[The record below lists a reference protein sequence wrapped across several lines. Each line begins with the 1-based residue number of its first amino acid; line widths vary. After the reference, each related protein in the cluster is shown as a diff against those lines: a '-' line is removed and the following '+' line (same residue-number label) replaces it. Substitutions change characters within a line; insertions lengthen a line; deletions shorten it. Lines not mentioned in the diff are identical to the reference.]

1 MDGNKFSKKRIIGYI
16 ALWIFVA
23 ILSYMEIYSFV
34 SGCQMLSD
42 DFGYAS
48 VQQSIIWSL
57 VSLIISI
64 VVWMAGI
71 SSLIVHCVKFVRGNN
86 AKLIANSLIGIVAI
100 ICALAGMFLLN
111 IVLGDNIEFYFGA
124 EYNVACFVLFFLSAI
139 ISVGLLYLSI
149 FWKGEHDKKYKLYIL
164 IGIAIVVAIALMI
177 FVPNLI
183 ATIKRGG

>member
-1 MDGNKFSKKRIIGYI
+1 MDIRGDSFVYGNILLRQRLSNVVRRLRLCVGATEYNLVARIFDHIDSRMDGGN
-16 ALWIFVA
+16 IFA
-23 ILSYMEIYSFV
+23 DSTLRKIRS
-34 SGCQMLSD
+34 
-42 DFGYAS
+42 
-48 VQQSIIWSL
+48 
-57 VSLIISI
+57 
-64 VVWMAGI
+64 
-71 SSLIVHCVKFVRGNN
+71 GNN